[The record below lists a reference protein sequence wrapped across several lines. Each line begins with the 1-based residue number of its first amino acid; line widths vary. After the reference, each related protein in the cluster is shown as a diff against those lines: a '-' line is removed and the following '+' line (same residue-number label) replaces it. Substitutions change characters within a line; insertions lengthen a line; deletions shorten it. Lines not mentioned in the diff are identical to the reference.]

1 MWVPDLVNAW
11 MVAGVLLHL
20 AGQLA
25 RGRAWCAVIRAA
37 HEADITVRRRDV
49 LRAWVAGAGVTG
61 IVSARGGD
69 VVRVLMMRQ
78 RLPKTTC
85 ATLAGTLAAEAVAE
99 TACGAVVVGWAA
111 TAGLLPAA
119 GASGLLVAVGAVA
132 VVSAVVA
139 VFARRWERL
148 RRVCSEAWQGLAA
161 LRRPAFYGRRVL
173 PWELLGR
180 GVRLASLTCFLLA
193 FGLPVSIAAVALV
206 MAAQAGGR
214 LVPFGPAGTGVS
226 LAILAMAFGTVT
238 GETVPLDQLAA
249 FVVGTSA
256 VLTVVG
262 LALSAALILQT
273 LPLPAL
279 RRALA
284 ARHAE
289 AGAASLTAPP
299 RVA

>member
-1 MWVPDLVNAW
+1 M
-11 MVAGVLLHL
+11 
-20 AGQLA
+20 
-25 RGRAWCAVIRAA
+25 
-37 HEADITVRRRDV
+37 TVRRRDV

-69 VVRVLMMRQ
+69 VVRVLMMRR
-78 RLPKTTC
+78 RLPATTC
-85 ATLAGTLAAEAVAE
+85 ATLAGTLAAETVAE
-99 TACGAVVVGWAA
+99 TACGTVVVGWAA
-111 TAGLLPAA
+111 AAGLMPAA
-119 GASGLLVAVGAVA
+119 GGSGLLVAAA
-132 VVSAVVA
+132 ALVVIVVA
-139 VFARRWERL
+139 LIACTRRWERL
-148 RRVCSEAWQGLAA
+148 RRLRDEAWQGLAA
-161 LRRPAFYGRRVL
+161 LRRPGYYARCVL
-173 PWELLGR
+173 PWEIAGR
-180 GVRLASLTCFLLA
+180 GVRLASLTCFLIA
-193 FGLPVSIAAVALV
+193 FGLPVSLAAVALV

-262 LALSAALILQT
+262 LALSAALLLQAM
-273 LPLPAL
+273 PVSAW

-289 AGAASLTAPP
+289 AAA
-299 RVA
+299 